1 MTGKLFEKSMLA
13 VVQRRI
19 EEKYL
24 IHAAQFGF
32 PACHSMMLKC
42 MRLTDHVTLNL
53 NIIMSIGAVFLDI

>member
-1 MTGKLFEKSMLA
+1 MLA